1 MLTSKKPEASFLRRI
16 GEEVSR
22 KVHILEIGVV
32 EDVIRN
38 QFGRTTTTVPP
49 SAPPAGRETVSK
61 ERSYHVQRSQQK
73 ASESEGLRGLVVA
86 RRAESAGVV

>member
-1 MLTSKKPEASFLRRI
+1 MLTYKNPEGSLLRRI

-38 QFGRTTTTVPP
+38 QFERTLKQFL
-49 SAPPAGRETVSK
+49 PAITSCWEGIHQK
-61 ERSYHVQRSQQK
+61 ERSYHVQRTQQK